1 MINYNAII
9 VFYVIKLLRRDLTKM
24 QRETSAQAALY
35 SECMGSTALAGG
47 PKDSTIQVSV
57 STRELSFLA

>member
-1 MINYNAII
+1 M
-9 VFYVIKLLRRDLTKM
+9 TKM
-24 QRETSAQAALY
+24 QRDTSAQAALY
-35 SECMGSTALAGG
+35 SERMGSTALEAG